1 MGTSPRW
8 HAVDAFKLT
17 FGDFK
22 AHPGTTFGLA
32 AVLSI
37 PVALLSAY
45 EALRPSVS
53 SLLLQ
58 ASVSFAIGIW
68 LSFAIICVTKQY
80 AHDSD
85 PGVGAMLRTS
95 LSRRLITFAT
105 TQLLL
110 ILIETLAVVIAL
122 LPLVFAFA
130 SLGSPANLSPDQ
142 LTAATA
148 TMLFVAFMLSLGLSI
163 ALLLGI
169 YLRYGLAP
177 VASAMEGRSPIRSF
191 TRSRQVTEGNKLD
204 FFVLL
209 LITLGLGLAV
219 AVLVNGPGMV
229 VSAGAA
235 APAPPANPGSL
246 TDWLL
251 MLSRHEPLAP
261 AAAVVLALSD
271 YLAYAVGTSIS
282 AALLANFYL
291 EISGD
296 EAARVRRQQTVQLE
310 GGPKAPTRPTG

>member
-17 FGDFK
+17 FGDLM

-58 ASVSFAIGIW
+58 AGVSFVIGIW
-68 LSFAIICVTKQY
+68 LSFVIICATKQY
-80 AHDSD
+80 AQDSD
-85 PGVGAMLRTS
+85 PGIGRLLRTS
-95 LSRRLITFAT
+95 LSGRLISFAL

-110 ILIETLAVVIAL
+110 ILVETLAVVVAV
-122 LPLVFAFA
+122 LPLIFAFSILGLPG
-130 SLGSPANLSPDQ
+130 SLSLDQ
-142 LTAATA
+142 LSAATA
-148 TMLFVAFMLSLGLSI
+148 ALVFGAFMLSLGLSI
-163 ALLLGI
+163 ALLLVI

-177 VASAMEGRSPIRSF
+177 VASAIEGRSPIPSF
-191 TRSRQVTEGNKLD
+191 TRSRQVTEGKRLD

-209 LITLGLGLAV
+209 LITLVLGLAV
-219 AVLVNGPGMV
+219 AVLINGPGMV
-229 VSAGAA
+229 VSSGAA
-235 APAPPANPGSL
+235 APAPPQNPRAL
-246 TDWLL
+246 TDWIL
-251 MLSRHEPLAP
+251 MLSRHQPLAP

-296 EAARVRRQQTVQLE
+296 KAGIRRRQTVQLDE
-310 GGPKAPTRPTG
+310 GPTVSAGPMG